1 MIKITPFEL
10 FFLVI
15 YYNLVVVKSGKP
27 NKLVISFLAS

>member
-1 MIKITPFEL
+1 MIKITLFEL

-15 YYNLVVVKSGKP
+15 YYNLVVEVRERP